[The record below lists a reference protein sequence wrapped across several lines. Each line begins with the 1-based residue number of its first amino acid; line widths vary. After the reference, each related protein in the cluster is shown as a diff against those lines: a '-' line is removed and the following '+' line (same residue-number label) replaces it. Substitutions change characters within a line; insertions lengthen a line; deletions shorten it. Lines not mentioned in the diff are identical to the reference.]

1 MIATL
6 SIRRGQSACCS
17 FTKGARPST
26 SAAHPTFPLTV
37 RPQMKF
43 ELISGAMSAIS
54 VVLAL
59 LGFGAVLID
68 GWRQDRRDRR

>member
-1 MIATL
+1 MLLLHEGCATFHFGRAPNL
-6 SIRRGQSACCS
+6 S
-17 FTKGARPST
+17 PY
-26 SAAHPTFPLTV
+26 L